1 MMKIIVADDHA
12 LVRRGV
18 KEVIAEEFD
27 LAVIKEIGTGQGV
40 VNAVQEEEW
49 DIVILDLNFPDTS
62 GLKVLKKLKA
72 FRPVLP
78 FVVLSVHP
86 EEQYAVRALKA
97 GASGYVTKATVTE
110 ELIGAMNKALT
121 GGTYV
126 SSTLA
131 EQFAKGA
138 ISSRVESSTE
148 GLSDRELE
156 VLCLFGKGEM
166 PSQIAKRLNLSI
178 KTVSTYRARLLEKLN
193 LKTSAQLIRYAVT
206 HQLLD

>member
-27 LAVIKEIGTGQGV
+27 MAVIKEISTGQGV

-49 DIVILDLNFPDTS
+49 DIVILDLNFPDTV
-62 GLKVLKKLKA
+62 GLKVLKELKA
-72 FRPVLP
+72 LRPVLP
-78 FVVLSVHP
+78 IVVLTVHP
-86 EEQYAVRALKA
+86 EEQYAERVLKA

-110 ELIGAMNKALT
+110 ELMGAMNKALT

-131 EQFAKGA
+131 ERFAKGA
-138 ISSRVESSTE
+138 ISSRVKPFHE

-156 VLCLFGKGEM
+156 VLCLFGKGQM
-166 PSQIAKRLNLSI
+166 PSEIARHLNLSI
-178 KTVSTYRARLLEKLN
+178 KTVSTYRARLLEKLG